1 MQRKNGF
8 LSGGQFLLA
17 HEKFSFLL
25 RIFHPR
31 TESVGAELHA
41 SHRKA
46 VERAWGGEPII
57 PSSPKRPKRAFS
69 LRAKGLISQARCG
82 PYSLDLNNRG
92 GLNRRES
99 KLISVSSLKLHTM
112 KPISAPL
119 RRLMGVWAR
128 RKSETLRFASS
139 S

>member
-1 MQRKNGF
+1 MPNF
-8 LSGGQFLLA
+8 
-17 HEKFSFLL
+17 
-25 RIFHPR
+25 I
-31 TESVGAELHA
+31 A

-69 LRAKGLISQARCG
+69 LRAKGLISQDRCA

-92 GLNRRES
+92 GLNRLQS
-99 KLISVSSLKLHTM
+99 KLISVSSLELETM

-119 RRLMGVWAR
+119 RRLTGVWAR